1 MTRRGRRLIISLCIA
16 AALLLP
22 LGAQLHALSH
32 ALAAL
37 QQGSQSD
44 SKAPHTQSPCDE
56 CLLYA
61 AIGSALP
68 ARAVVLPLLAA
79 EATLPLPAALPRRA
93 EPFAA
98 YASRA
103 PPPAG

>member
-1 MTRRGRRLIISLCIA
+1 MTRRARRLITSLCVA

-37 QQGSQSD
+37 QQGGQSD
-44 SKAPHTQSPCDE
+44 SKAPHTHSPCDE

-61 AIGSALP
+61 AIGGALP
-68 ARAVVLPLLAA
+68 ARAAMLPPPAA
-79 EATLPLPAALPRRA
+79 EPTLTLPVALPRRA

>member
-1 MTRRGRRLIISLCIA
+1 MTRRGRRLITSLCIA